1 MKIRV
6 DIQADHHLLFISEVL
21 LIEGELPPLTEL
33 LPVVKIEVPPVVEV
47 ELLPVVEVEVPPVE
61 SIAEAHVREHA
72 VVGRKQRVRLKKN
85 KSRWE
90 TYRGHSFES

>member
-33 LPVVKIEVPPVVEV
+33 LPVVKVEVPPVVEV

-72 VVGRKQRVRLKKN
+72 VVGRKQGVRLQKN
-85 KSRWE
+85 KSRWPQ
-90 TYRGHSFES
+90 F